1 MEQEVVN
8 IMMSLFDVEYNH
20 KVYAKNIAE
29 ESEEKGRQE
38 GGIISMV
45 KSYKKFG
52 ASFSDTV
59 KEVSA
64 EFKLAQEEAET
75 KVKEIWQKYLYEYY
89 NRGEI

>member
-1 MEQEVVN
+1 
-8 IMMSLFDVEYNH
+8 
-20 KVYAKNIAE
+20 
-29 ESEEKGRQE
+29 
-38 GGIISMV
+38 MV

>member
-8 IMMSLFDVEYNH
+8 IMMSLFDVEYNL

-38 GGIISMV
+38 GRQEGGIMSMV

-75 KVKEIWQKYLYEYY
+75 KVKEIW
-89 NRGEI
+89 